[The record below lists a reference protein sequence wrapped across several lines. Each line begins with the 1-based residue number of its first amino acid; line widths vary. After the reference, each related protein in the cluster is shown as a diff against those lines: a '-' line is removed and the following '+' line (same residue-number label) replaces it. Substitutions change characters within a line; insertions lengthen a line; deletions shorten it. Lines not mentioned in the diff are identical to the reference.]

1 MIKKT
6 LSIIFPAV
14 RKIFFRTTTAL
25 SVLLIAGTTAAVPAF
40 PQDVVEQSA
49 SPQDPAA
56 AESPSVEK
64 AAELYKSIRTKQMEG
79 ASEDDIYNTA
89 YEAYEAASE
98 AIALSNLSEEET
110 DQLRGILLDLNNT
123 LARAAINYSSKGDS
137 QNMTRF
143 AKAYVDTQLM
153 PQMATAEFRKDPELY
168 PAMVYVAASGSYN
181 AGKIDDAIKYFET
194 YLDTND
200 KKYRENVALF
210 YGQSL
215 LNTMQ
220 PTRGLDTMV
229 AAANEY
235 PANFQLLTISM
246 QMCLDAH
253 RRDLVAPLVGRALTF
268 KPNDEKF
275 LNLQGQVYEDNRE
288 FRPALD
294 IYMQLDEMRPN
305 SISINEAIARCYYN
319 LGTYNYNESIQAT
332 NDKDAAKSRR
342 QSNAYFSSAA
352 EKYEELTQNDPNNTK
367 YLKAMASAYAVLGNK
382 SKVDAVNVQLSALG
396 ASVVAMNDMPVLMGD
411 SKALQQ
417 GAQSRNIPS
426 YQEFAQAFVTE
437 EISKWAQ
444 RGEFEKV
451 DDYTKRLAPENIRKE
466 QKRLSAITEEK
477 YLKQYAGHLLL
488 SELTLQPY
496 DVENETYAI
505 TSDFGPVYI
514 KVPLKNKEAELFK
527 NSWEKVQ
534 IRNAKFFI
542 QDDNIAISTITFHI
556 PNGKDYTYNANA
568 ALAYEPP
575 VVDVDLTKLV
585 AVNQAPKG
593 QSQTQQKGSSKGRK
607 ITVESD
613 VDKDIPVNK
622 ATDTNTMAL
631 IIANENYGNVSNVTS
646 AEHDGEIFAKY
657 CRETL
662 GIPESQVLVYRD
674 ATYGNTLSAISQLKN
689 AVSALGPGTDVI
701 FYYAGHGVP
710 DESSKEAYMLPV
722 DADPMVMA
730 TAYPLSTLYNELG
743 NMDASN
749 VMVFMDA
756 CFSGSNRGEGM
767 LADARGVVLR
777 PKTVAPKG
785 NMFVLSAADGQETAL
800 PWNEKNH
807 GLFTYYLL
815 KKLQDSK
822 GNASLKE
829 IADYVSAEVQ
839 KTAATILNKGQH
851 PKMTVSGTLSDEI
864 SRKKMHK

>member
-6 LSIIFPAV
+6 ISVFSPAA
-14 RKIFFRTTTAL
+14 RLRFSKTAAAL
-25 SVLLIAGTTAAVPAF
+25 SALLLIGGGAAI
-40 PQDVVEQSA
+40 SA
-49 SPQDPAA
+49 IPQDPVAQNVA
-56 AESPSVEK
+56 TADEAVSPVEK
-64 AAELYKSIRTKQMEG
+64 AVNLYKSIRTKQMEG
-79 ASEDDIYNTA
+79 SSDDDVYSTA
-89 YEAYEAASE
+89 YDAYQAAAA
-98 AIALSNLSEEET
+98 AIAMDGIADEEA
-110 DQLRGILLDLNNT
+110 DQLRGILLDLNTT
-123 LARAAINYSSKGDS
+123 LARAAVSYSSKGDS
-137 QNMTRF
+137 RNMTRF
-143 AKAYVDTQLM
+143 AKAYIDTQLM
-153 PQMATAEFRKDPELY
+153 PQMATAEFRRDPELY

-181 AGKIDDAIKYFET
+181 DGKIDDAIKYFET
-194 YLDTND
+194 YLQTDD
-200 KKYRENVALF
+200 KKNRENVALF

-215 LNTMQ
+215 LKTNQ
-220 PTRGLDTMV
+220 STRGLDTLV

-235 PANFQLLTISM
+235 PANFQLLKIAM
-246 QMCLDAH
+246 QTCLDAK
-253 RRDLVAPLVGRALTF
+253 RRDLVGPLVERALTF
-268 KPNDEKF
+268 APNDEKF
-275 LNLQGQVYEDNRE
+275 LNLQAQVNEDNHDYRQ
-288 FRPALD
+288 ALD

-305 SISINEAIARCYYN
+305 TISINEAIARCYYN
-319 LGTYNYNESIQAT
+319 LGTYNYNESVTAT

-352 EKYEELTQNDPNNTK
+352 EKYEELVQNDPNNTK
-367 YLKAMASAYAVLGNK
+367 YLKAMASSYAVLGNK
-382 SKVDAVNVQLSALG
+382 SKVDAANVQLSALG
-396 ASVVAMNDMPVLMGD
+396 ASVVAMNDMPVIMGD
-411 SKALQQ
+411 GQGLQKA
-417 GAQSRNIPS
+417 AQSRNIPS
-426 YQEFAQAFVTE
+426 YQEFAQAYVTE
-437 EISKWAQ
+437 EITKWAQ

-477 YLKQYAGHLLL
+477 YLKQYAGHLML
-488 SELTLQPY
+488 SELNLQPY

-514 KVPLKNKEAELFK
+514 KVPLKNKEAEMFK

-542 QDDNIAISTITFHI
+542 NNDNIAISTITFHS

-585 AVNQAPKG
+585 AVNQAPK
-593 QSQTQQKGSSKGRK
+593 SQQGSASKGSSKSTK

-613 VDKDIPVNK
+613 VDKNIPVNK
-622 ATDTNTMAL
+622 ATNTNTMAL
-631 IIANENYGNVSNVTS
+631 IIANENYGKVPAVTS
-646 AEHDGEIFAKY
+646 AEHDGDVFARY

-662 GIPESQVLVYRD
+662 GIPESQVLVYKD
-674 ATYGNTLSAISQLKN
+674 ATYGNVLSAISQLKN
-689 AVSALGPGTDVI
+689 TVSALGPDTDVI

-743 NMDASN
+743 NMGAAN

-756 CFSGSNRGEGM
+756 CFSGANRGDGM
-767 LADARGVVLR
+767 LADARAVVLR
-777 PKTVAPKG
+777 PKPVAPKG

-822 GNASLKE
+822 GNASLQE
-829 IADYVSAEVQ
+829 IADYVSSEVQ
-839 KTAATILNKGQH
+839 KTAATTLNKAQH
-851 PKMTVSGTLSDEI
+851 PKMTVSGPISDEL
-864 SRKKMHK
+864 SKKKLRK